1 MKSLLRNSAS
11 IDDIDEH
18 DRSRVTRHT
27 VDGCRWL
34 PLSDTGEPSTDDG
47 NKGDA
52 GGSAIIMADGA
63 RDGPT
68 LYALSLSHS
77 LLKVLHTNTNRVW
90 RHNKDDRADAAHV
103 IRHAISALENVYT
116 MYSQGRNINQ
126 YAPTLPPIHRDRAT
140 RTDTSSLELPT
151 PTVSGTS
158 DYEIPAFIGRIKLSV
173 NPCAATDEADTFA
186 NSGNHDDPETASNDT
201 ITFSSMN
208 IDPPNDLAIER
219 RTIHLPPELLSI
231 VFSNFTKSRTS
242 ETQSTLAK
250 CARVSHA
257 WYIEASR
264 ALWSEPLI
272 QTHQQLGSLT
282 RSLMIAQANL
292 ERPREQ
298 RLAVPAM
305 RKLDLSKVC
314 LHDWEGAF
322 TLTRA
327 LCWRS
332 SLSWSLTDVRI
343 RADQIGEEALWR
355 LLRRG
360 QKVES
365 LMISGLLCAGQ
376 SPRNQ
381 EQFRAALARVNTLV
395 LENMRPRRRGINFA
409 DSFIIS
415 SLDLALLRLDLSG
428 GRGLVDDK
436 AVKAIAAKCFNLQG
450 LWLSETVVGD
460 VGIKLLGQNCKQL
473 KTLSLNLT
481 GTSATD
487 ITINLLAT
495 SQPYL
500 KGVWFNKGR
509 AGIPDR
515 ALVSE
520 SISNLITKRGSQLHD
535 LAIAHWGLYDTIINL
550 IAEKCTDLRRL
561 WLGGNATH
569 GAVVEDAML
578 RNLINSC
585 TSLNT
590 LVLRR
595 AQRPHLDPQLD
606 AEIRN
611 NFTTR
616 EFGIER
622 PMGYIAEDWRIHG
635 LY

>member
-103 IRHAISALENVYT
+103 IRHAISALENGSSYT
-116 MYSQGRNINQ
+116 DRHLIIRTTNTNI
-126 YAPTLPPIHRDRAT
+126 
-140 RTDTSSLELPT
+140 
-151 PTVSGTS
+151 
-158 DYEIPAFIGRIKLSV
+158 

-561 WLGGNATH
+561 WL
-569 GAVVEDAML
+569 
-578 RNLINSC
+578 
-585 TSLNT
+585 
-590 LVLRR
+590 
-595 AQRPHLDPQLD
+595 D